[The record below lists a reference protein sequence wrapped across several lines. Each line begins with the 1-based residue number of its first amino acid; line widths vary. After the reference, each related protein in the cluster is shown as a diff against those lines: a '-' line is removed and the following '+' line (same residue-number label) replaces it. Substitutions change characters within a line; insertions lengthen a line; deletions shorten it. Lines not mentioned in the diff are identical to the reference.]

1 MWSKH
6 SRLFYAARGIFSGNL
21 GCIFKTFNIALLSF
35 NKSGGNPAKIT
46 LEPDLG
52 RIRKNDQIL
61 AGAGFGAEFRYSPTI
76 YVSPGKKVSV
86 FSSVQLC
93 ILHRKNVARSQA

>member
-1 MWSKH
+1 MQ
-6 SRLFYAARGIFSGNL
+6 RVAYLVAISGAFL
-21 GCIFKTFNIALLSF
+21 KLLTLHCCHLT
-35 NKSGGNPAKIT
+35 NPAEIRNPAKIT
-46 LEPDLG
+46 LELDLG

-61 AGAGFGAEFRYSPTI
+61 TGAGFGAEFRYSPTI

-93 ILHRKNVARSQA
+93 ILHRKNVAK